1 MFQRVVWKAIS
12 PDDKGFVGGTLWA
25 MSSECQIR
33 LVYSGEFTVCAA
45 ACYRAAGI
53 QGCRGAGVQG
63 CRGTEVQGYTGCRGT
78 GIQGYI
84 RHVYC
89 GKFTACAAAVD
100 PCCLVTAVL
109 VRAARRTQETWHYF
123 RA

>member
-45 ACYRAAGI
+45 ACNRAAGI

-63 CRGTEVQGYTGCRGT
+63 YRGT
-78 GIQGYI
+78 GVHGLQGYRDTGI
-84 RHVYC
+84 H
-89 GKFTACAAAVD
+89 
-100 PCCLVTAVL
+100 
-109 VRAARRTQETWHYF
+109 
-123 RA
+123 